1 VVSMYFFKKYKER
14 IFVIAVVAILI
25 ITIGLTSNRV
35 ESMSKF
41 ESLIGGVLSPLNK
54 VANSIKHGVND
65 VFSSV
70 SATFSAKE
78 ENEQLKDEI
87 KRLESENRDLRNI
100 IGKSDYLM
108 KELELL
114 ENTEYDLLK
123 AEVIG
128 KEPNNWFDVF
138 TIDKGIRDGV
148 KIGDTV
154 IQAVE
159 VENKIYQE
167 GLVGR
172 VVDVGDN
179 WAKVVSILDE
189 NNSVAFK
196 IVRTQ
201 DGGIISGNIGNTV
214 EGFLFDYEA
223 EVIIGDL
230 IYTSG
235 LGGVYQKDIYIGEI
249 KEVIENK
256 EELTKKIIVEPA
268 VNFKKIYNVYIIR
281 G

>member
-1 VVSMYFFKKYKER
+1 MYFFKKYKER

>member
-1 VVSMYFFKKYKER
+1 
-14 IFVIAVVAILI
+14 
-25 ITIGLTSNRV
+25 
-35 ESMSKF
+35 
-41 ESLIGGVLSPLNK
+41 
-54 VANSIKHGVND
+54 
-65 VFSSV
+65 
-70 SATFSAKE
+70 FSAKE

-138 TIDKGIRDGV
+138 TIDRGIRDGV

-235 LGGVYQKDIYIGEI
+235 LGGVYQKD
-249 KEVIENK
+249 
-256 EELTKKIIVEPA
+256 
-268 VNFKKIYNVYIIR
+268 
-281 G
+281 

>member
-1 VVSMYFFKKYKER
+1 
-14 IFVIAVVAILI
+14 
-25 ITIGLTSNRV
+25 
-35 ESMSKF
+35 MSKF

-138 TIDKGIRDGV
+138 TIDRGIRDGV

>member
-1 VVSMYFFKKYKER
+1 MVSMYFFKKYKER

-138 TIDKGIRDGV
+138 TIDRGIRDGV

>member
-1 VVSMYFFKKYKER
+1 MYFFKKYKER

-138 TIDKGIRDGV
+138 TIDRGIRDGV